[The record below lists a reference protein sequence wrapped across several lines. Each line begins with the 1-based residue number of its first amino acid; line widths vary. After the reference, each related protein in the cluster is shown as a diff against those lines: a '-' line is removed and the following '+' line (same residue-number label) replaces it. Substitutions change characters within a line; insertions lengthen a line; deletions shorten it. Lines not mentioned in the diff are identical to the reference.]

1 MHAFEV
7 ITVDPTGSEYD
18 ALLECSTTVFR
29 GLPSRL
35 GLYVI
40 QPTISYNL
48 VYRDSRVSVLT
59 RSVRHDVRR
68 VPAYTQRRVHIR
80 G

>member
-29 GLPSRL
+29 GLSSRL
-35 GLYVI
+35 IRY
-40 QPTISYNL
+40 TADNL
-48 VYRDSRVSVLT
+48 LQSRL
-59 RSVRHDVRR
+59 
-68 VPAYTQRRVHIR
+68 P
-80 G
+80 

>member
-35 GLYVI
+35 GLYSR
-40 QPTISYNL
+40 QSLTISSTVTPECQYSPGL
-48 VYRDSRVSVLT
+48 
-59 RSVRHDVRR
+59 
-68 VPAYTQRRVHIR
+68 
-80 G
+80 